1 MGHRVPVQGGFHLT
15 QSGVRPIQEDHVLTL
30 AERGIWAVA
39 DGFGGQGAG
48 DVAAKTAC
56 EAVQSF
62 LEKEAG
68 DEDATLPFEIRQYFS
83 LAGNVLFNA
92 LIHANRQVLSQNQ
105 GKTANEKGGASL
117 LAAYLDGDLLAISQ
131 VGCTQAHLF
140 RGQSRTELV
149 IPKSYSRLVDPIAPS
164 PLHQAPLMAIGVTA
178 DLEPEVS
185 ELRVRSG
192 DFIVLATD
200 GLGAANLEQI
210 AAFHRQWRQ
219 GSPLAV
225 VLDQAFQKLKEQVY
239 QDNMGLILLAF

>member
-1 MGHRVPVQGGFHLT
+1 MGHRVPIQGGFHLT
-15 QSGVRPIQEDHVLTL
+15 QSGARPIQEDHVLTH

-56 EAVQSF
+56 ESVQSF

-92 LIHANRQVLSQNQ
+92 LIHANRQVLTLNKNKS
-105 GKTANEKGGASL
+105 ANEKGGASL
-117 LAAYLDGDLLAISQ
+117 LAAYLDGDLLALSQ

-140 RGQSRTELV
+140 RGDQRRELV
-149 IPKSYSRLVDPIAPS
+149 IPKSYSRLVDPMENS
-164 PLHQAPLMAIGVTA
+164 SLYQAPLMAIGITS

-185 ELRVRSG
+185 EIRVRKG
-192 DFIVLATD
+192 DFVVLATD
-200 GLGAANLEQI
+200 GLGAAGLEQI
-210 AAFHRQWRQ
+210 AAYHRQWQ
-219 GSPLAV
+219 SGSPLAL
-225 VLDQAFQKLKEQVY
+225 VLDQAFQKLKSQGY
-239 QDNMGLILLAF
+239 DDNMALILLAF